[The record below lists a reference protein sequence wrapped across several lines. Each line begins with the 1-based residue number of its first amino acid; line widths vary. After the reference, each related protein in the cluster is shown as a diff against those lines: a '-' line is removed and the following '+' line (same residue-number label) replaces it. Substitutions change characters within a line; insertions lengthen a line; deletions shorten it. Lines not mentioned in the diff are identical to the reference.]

1 VNQGDQQEP
10 RLSIVIPVYREGEA
24 ARPVLAAAAM
34 LAPQP
39 HEILVVHDEA
49 SDITVPVVED
59 LRRTFP
65 QVRAV
70 HNQLGRGPAFAIRAG
85 FAAARGEAVAVSMA
99 DASDR
104 PEDFAVM
111 LAKIEAGC
119 DLVAASRYMPGG
131 QQIGGPPLKSF
142 LSRLAGRSLHLLA
155 GLPTRDP
162 TSAFKTYRRSMLAAL
177 DIESDQGFEISLEI
191 TVKAHFAG
199 YRVCEIPTVWRD
211 REVGTSNFKLMR
223 WLPLYLRWYRLA
235 LLGRLTGARTRTVR
249 SSL

>member
-1 VNQGDQQEP
+1 MNQGEQQGP

-24 ARPVLAAAAM
+24 ARPVIAAAASQ
-34 LAPQP
+34 APRP
-39 HEILVVHDEA
+39 HEILVVHDEE

-59 LRRTFP
+59 LRRTYP

-85 FAAARGEAVAVSMA
+85 IAAARGAAVAVSMA

-111 LAKIEAGC
+111 LAAIESGD

-131 QQIGGPPLKSF
+131 QQIGGPPFKSL
-142 LSRLAGRSLHLLA
+142 LSRLAGLSLHLLA

-162 TSAFKTYRRSMLAAL
+162 TSAFKTYRRSMLEEIP
-177 DIESDQGFEISLEI
+177 IESDQGFEISLEI
-191 TVKAHFAG
+191 TVKAYLAG
-199 YRVCEIPTVWRD
+199 YRVSEIPTVWRD
-211 REVGTSNFKLMR
+211 REVGESNFKLMR

-235 LLGRLTGARTRTVR
+235 LLGRFTRARTRTVR
-249 SSL
+249 PSL

>member
-1 VNQGDQQEP
+1 VSNSDQQQP
-10 RLSIVIPVYREGEA
+10 RLTIVIPVYREGEA
-24 ARPVLAAAAM
+24 ARAVIAAAAAH
-34 LAPQP
+34 APQP
-39 HEILVVHDEA
+39 HEILVVHDEEN
-49 SDITVPVVED
+49 DITVPVVED
-59 LRRTFP
+59 LRRTHP

-70 HNQLGRGPAFAIRAG
+70 HNRLGRGPAFAIRAG
-85 FAAARGEAVAVSMA
+85 FAAARGDAVAVSMA

-111 LAKIEAGC
+111 LAKIESGC

-131 QQIGGPPLKSF
+131 EQIGGPPLKTF
-142 LSRLAGRSLHLLA
+142 LSRLAGRSLYLLA

-162 TSAFKTYRRSMLAAL
+162 TSAFKTYRRSMLEAL
-177 DIESDQGFEISLEI
+177 DIRSDQGFEISLEI
-191 TVKAHFAG
+191 TVKAHLAG

-211 REVGTSNFKLMR
+211 REVGQSNFKLMR

-235 LLGRLTGARTRTVR
+235 LLGRLTRDRTRTVR